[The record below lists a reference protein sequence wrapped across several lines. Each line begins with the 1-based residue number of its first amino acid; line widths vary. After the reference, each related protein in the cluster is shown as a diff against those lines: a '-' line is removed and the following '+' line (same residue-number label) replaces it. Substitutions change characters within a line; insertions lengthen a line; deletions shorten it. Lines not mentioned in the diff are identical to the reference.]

1 MKKPLITRLLT
12 AVGCMTL
19 LSTAQAHYL
28 WIERIGTQATLS
40 FGEFEE
46 SAREQSP
53 GRLDEIPNPQAQ
65 VLTDQSIQD
74 VRLQKQRHGFA
85 FPALQH
91 KATALW
97 VTESTVGVKDW
108 TRSGMGVV
116 KPYFYARNQTKVIPN
131 AAPAL
136 VLDILPLHAQGQF
149 RVYFRGAPL
158 PKATV
163 KIIAP
168 NSWALEGHTN
178 QDGVAQLPLPWRG
191 QYILQVIHSEP
202 LSGEYEGKTYQ
213 TQRHRAT
220 LTYTENRGPR
230 TFAPQPAPQP

>member
-1 MKKPLITRLLT
+1 MKKPLTTRLLT

-28 WIERIGTQATLS
+28 WIERIGTQATLA

-53 GRLDEIPNPQAQ
+53 GRLDEIPAPHAQ
-65 VLTDQSIQD
+65 VLTDQGIQD
-74 VRLQKQRHGFA
+74 VPLQKQRHGFA
-85 FPALQH
+85 FPALQQ
-91 KATALW
+91 KATAIW

-108 TRSGMGVV
+108 TRSGMGLV
-116 KPYFYARNQTKVIPN
+116 KPYFYARHQNTATSDAEPT
-131 AAPAL
+131 L
-136 VLDILPLHAQGQF
+136 VLDILPIHAKGQF
-149 RVYFRGAPL
+149 RVYFRGEPL

-168 NSWALEGHTN
+168 NSWAQESQTN
-178 QDGVAQLPLPWRG
+178 QDGLAQLPLPWRG

-202 LSGEYEGKTYQ
+202 LSGEYEGKPYQ

-220 LTYTENRGPR
+220 LTYMESRGPK
-230 TFAPQPAPQP
+230 TFTPQLPAKP